1 MSIDG
6 KYYQTNGVVRRDE
19 NLRFLQFKEREELP
33 NLTSRKYR
41 HIHHVDIQLF

>member
-19 NLRFLQFKEREELP
+19 NLRFLQFKEREELQ
-33 NLTSRKYR
+33 NLKLNNYR
-41 HIHHVDIQLF
+41 HIHHVDIQMF